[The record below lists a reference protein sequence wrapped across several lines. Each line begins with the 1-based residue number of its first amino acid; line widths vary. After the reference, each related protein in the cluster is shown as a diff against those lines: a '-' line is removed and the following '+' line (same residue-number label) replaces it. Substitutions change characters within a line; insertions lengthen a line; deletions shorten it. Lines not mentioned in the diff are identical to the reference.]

1 MNQFFVQKGMVETL
15 SRCQKE
21 FEKNLKNKKIMFIY
35 ENKNRSIDKE
45 EMLFPISCFYHLTGI
60 KAFDKDNKPLNSYSF
75 YNLLK
80 TNRIDEMKLKFK
92 DTTTYYKLE
101 ILPQLMRI
109 DRTAKMIGDFCGN
122 NVYLQTSK
130 VTGNINACMGFIK
143 DNEYSNVYVPNTAL
157 KEDIRKVVDNK
168 AKIIAILKKDMTNNL
183 YANITYL
190 KQDYEIKDILK
201 NQEITKNIDVNNIYS
216 ADRIVDKKIYEYYYE
231 LENNNER
238 NIEDLDITDNF

>member
-1 MNQFFVQKGMVETL
+1 MW
-15 SRCQKE
+15 
-21 FEKNLKNKKIMFIY
+21 
-35 ENKNRSIDKE
+35 
-45 EMLFPISCFYHLTGI
+45 
-60 KAFDKDNKPLNSYSF
+60 
-75 YNLLK
+75 
-80 TNRIDEMKLKFK
+80 
-92 DTTTYYKLE
+92 
-101 ILPQLMRI
+101 
-109 DRTAKMIGDFCGN
+109 N

-168 AKIIAILKKDMTNNL
+168 AKIIAILKKDMTTIY

>member
-1 MNQFFVQKGMVETL
+1 
-15 SRCQKE
+15 
-21 FEKNLKNKKIMFIY
+21 
-35 ENKNRSIDKE
+35 
-45 EMLFPISCFYHLTGI
+45 
-60 KAFDKDNKPLNSYSF
+60 
-75 YNLLK
+75 
-80 TNRIDEMKLKFK
+80 
-92 DTTTYYKLE
+92 
-101 ILPQLMRI
+101 
-109 DRTAKMIGDFCGN
+109 
-122 NVYLQTSK
+122 
-130 VTGNINACMGFIK
+130 
-143 DNEYSNVYVPNTAL
+143 VYVPNTAL